1 MKSSRGCPNVAL
13 LLLPVGALRRFN
25 SPWPPPCAKKADP
38 PKFRGRLFAT
48 AWWRRGEL
56 NPRPKIL
63 YSGPLRAF
71 PVIWI
76 SSPGTPAG
84 RVPFGPS
91 REKARPSAPREEAS
105 GYPVRVTSLRLYG
118 HSTVGGRRL
127 KPPELTDS
135 RWRLLVSRFLRGA
148 GPRHAT
154 HEHRHP
160 RRSRFAPLSLY
171 YSSLADPWGTT
182 PKARQTTGGGT
193 PRHCCPVRLDY
204 RTVGKV
210 PGLPRGIR
218 RDTRIMVTPGRRNVS
233 PGSVWRARCRAGRRA
248 RRCRAACR
256 RASSRGPVPPRA

>member
-1 MKSSRGCPNVAL
+1 MPSDANGMPREIRRLSAFARTMILV
-13 LLLPVGALRRFN
+13 LPSELQRDSLRRWLACPAVAQKHGAVLMLL
-25 SPWPPPCAKKADP
+25 SE
-38 PKFRGRLFAT
+38 G
-48 AWWRRGEL
+48 WWRRGES

-71 PVIWI
+71 PVIWV

-105 GYPVRVTSLRLYG
+105 GYPVRVTSSRLYG

-160 RRSRFAPLSLY
+160 RRSRFAPFNLH

-182 PKARQTTGGGT
+182 PKARQTTGGGKSGH
-193 PRHCCPVRLDY
+193 RCPVY
-204 RTVGKV
+204 
-210 PGLPRGIR
+210 
-218 RDTRIMVTPGRRNVS
+218 
-233 PGSVWRARCRAGRRA
+233 
-248 RRCRAACR
+248 
-256 RASSRGPVPPRA
+256 

>member
-1 MKSSRGCPNVAL
+1 MFLKILAVNGFLRTVSDGINKKSP
-13 LLLPVGALRRFN
+13 
-25 SPWPPPCAKKADP
+25 D
-38 PKFRGRLFAT
+38 FRGFLYHIGPCRTLN
-48 AWWRRGEL
+48 WWRRGES

-71 PVIWI
+71 PVIWV

-105 GYPVRVTSLRLYG
+105 GYPVRVTSSRLYG

-160 RRSRFAPLSLY
+160 RRSRFAPLY
-171 YSSLADPWGTT
+171 
-182 PKARQTTGGGT
+182 
-193 PRHCCPVRLDY
+193 
-204 RTVGKV
+204 
-210 PGLPRGIR
+210 
-218 RDTRIMVTPGRRNVS
+218 
-233 PGSVWRARCRAGRRA
+233 
-248 RRCRAACR
+248 
-256 RASSRGPVPPRA
+256 PPL

>member
-1 MKSSRGCPNVAL
+1 MSLRPARAAALAARQRASGLPCVAL
-13 LLLPVGALRRFN
+13 FLANRSAPFAGSTPLGGIALGQ
-25 SPWPPPCAKKADP
+25 A
-38 PKFRGRLFAT
+38 FR
-48 AWWRRGEL
+48 WWRRGES

-71 PVIWI
+71 PVIWV

-105 GYPVRVTSLRLYG
+105 GYPVRVTSSRLYG

-160 RRSRFAPLSLY
+160 RRSRFAPFSLIITVWRTLG
-171 YSSLADPWGTT
+171 ST
-182 PKARQTTGGGT
+182 PKTRQTTRGGNPGH
-193 PRHCCPVRLDY
+193 RCP
-204 RTVGKV
+204 
-210 PGLPRGIR
+210 I
-218 RDTRIMVTPGRRNVS
+218 I
-233 PGSVWRARCRAGRRA
+233 
-248 RRCRAACR
+248 
-256 RASSRGPVPPRA
+256 

>member
-1 MKSSRGCPNVAL
+1 M
-13 LLLPVGALRRFN
+13 
-25 SPWPPPCAKKADP
+25 
-38 PKFRGRLFAT
+38 
-48 AWWRRGEL
+48 

-71 PVIWI
+71 PVIWV

-91 REKARPSAPREEAS
+91 REKARRSAPREEAS
-105 GYPVRVTSLRLYG
+105 GYPVRVTSSRLYG
-118 HSTVGGRRL
+118 HSAVGGRRL

-160 RRSRFAPLSLY
+160 RRIRFAPFQYALY
-171 YSSLADPWGTT
+171 QLGGLPGVR
-182 PKARQTTGGGT
+182 PRRARQTYGGGKQGLRCPCSFDVRT
-193 PRHCCPVRLDY
+193 DEKVPAMRH
-204 RTVGKV
+204 TVGAG
-210 PGLPRGIR
+210 PGGNAVI
-218 RDTRIMVTPGRRNVS
+218 PGRRTAS
-233 PGSVWRARCRAGRRA
+233 PGSGSRVRCPAGRRV

-256 RASSRGPVPPRA
+256 RASSRGPTPPRA

>member
-1 MKSSRGCPNVAL
+1 MRRINPVISAPGATRRPPPPRRQDFENNHAFIVRRKSEEIIAIL
-13 LLLPVGALRRFN
+13 LRFDVQSAGGGALFLANCSAPFAGSTLHGLHQTQKGR
-25 SPWPPPCAKKADP
+25 PPVEPQGSANP
-38 PKFRGRLFAT
+38 L
-48 AWWRRGEL
+48 AWWRRGES

-71 PVIWI
+71 PVIWV
-76 SSPGTPAG
+76 SSPGTLAG
-84 RVPFGPS
+84 KVPFGPS

-160 RRSRFAPLSLY
+160 RRSRFAPF
-171 YSSLADPWGTT
+171 
-182 PKARQTTGGGT
+182 
-193 PRHCCPVRLDY
+193 C
-204 RTVGKV
+204 RT
-210 PGLPRGIR
+210 L
-218 RDTRIMVTPGRRNVS
+218 
-233 PGSVWRARCRAGRRA
+233 
-248 RRCRAACR
+248 
-256 RASSRGPVPPRA
+256 

>member
-1 MKSSRGCPNVAL
+1 MDETWRDRICCVFFSSRAVPGGMDDWGRRQQPT
-13 LLLPVGALRRFN
+13 LPQRCSIKLRWFE
-25 SPWPPPCAKKADP
+25 
-38 PKFRGRLFAT
+38 FF

-71 PVIWI
+71 PVIWV

-84 RVPFGPS
+84 KVPFGPS

-105 GYPVRVTSLRLYG
+105 GYPVRVTSSRLYG

-160 RRSRFAPLSLY
+160 RRSRFAPLHRSL
-171 YSSLADPWGTT
+171 
-182 PKARQTTGGGT
+182 
-193 PRHCCPVRLDY
+193 
-204 RTVGKV
+204 
-210 PGLPRGIR
+210 
-218 RDTRIMVTPGRRNVS
+218 
-233 PGSVWRARCRAGRRA
+233 
-248 RRCRAACR
+248 
-256 RASSRGPVPPRA
+256 

>member
-1 MKSSRGCPNVAL
+1 MACPTVAQEHKVVIAL
-13 LLLPVGALRRFN
+13 LSEG
-25 SPWPPPCAKKADP
+25 
-38 PKFRGRLFAT
+38 
-48 AWWRRGEL
+48 WWRRGEL

-71 PVIWI
+71 PVIWV

-105 GYPVRVTSLRLYG
+105 GYPVRVTSSRLYG

-160 RRSRFAPLSLY
+160 RRSRFAPLFLHY
-171 YSSLADPWGTT
+171 NSLADPQGVRPRRPAKRPEEGIQGIAAPLVRRMYRWKSSRDAARNSGGPGT
-182 PKARQTTGGGT
+182 
-193 PRHCCPVRLDY
+193 
-204 RTVGKV
+204 
-210 PGLPRGIR
+210 
-218 RDTRIMVTPGRRNVS
+218 TPGRRSAS
-233 PGSVWRARCRAGRRA
+233 PGSGWRARCRGGRRG

-256 RASSRGPVPPRA
+256 RASSRGPAPPRA

>member
-1 MKSSRGCPNVAL
+1 MCPRLCPQNSKRPSDVNIFPWTSSDGRHKKSPG
-13 LLLPVGALRRFN
+13 
-25 SPWPPPCAKKADP
+25 
-38 PKFRGRLFAT
+38 FRGFPYCVGLPWT
-48 AWWRRGEL
+48 ITWWRRGES

-71 PVIWI
+71 PVVWI

-91 REKARPSAPREEAS
+91 REKSRPSAPREEAS
-105 GYPVRVTSLRLYG
+105 GYPVRVTSSRLYG

-160 RRSRFAPLSLY
+160 RRNRFAPFFFH

-182 PKARQTTGGGT
+182 PRARQTTGGGT
-193 PRHCCPVRLDY
+193 PGHRCPE
-204 RTVGKV
+204 
-210 PGLPRGIR
+210 
-218 RDTRIMVTPGRRNVS
+218 N
-233 PGSVWRARCRAGRRA
+233 
-248 RRCRAACR
+248 
-256 RASSRGPVPPRA
+256 

>member
-1 MKSSRGCPNVAL
+1 MQHDQHLHAFGVEVDSGLDGDRR
-13 LLLPVGALRRFN
+13 LPAGILTVRTSLH
-25 SPWPPPCAKKADP
+25 
-38 PKFRGRLFAT
+38 
-48 AWWRRGEL
+48 WWRRGES

-71 PVIWI
+71 PVVWV

-84 RVPFGPS
+84 KVPFGPS

-105 GYPVRVTSLRLYG
+105 GYPVRVTSSRLYG

-160 RRSRFAPLSLY
+160 RRNRFAPLHLH
-171 YSSLADPWGTT
+171 YSSLADPWVQ
-182 PKARQTTGGGT
+182 PKGPPNRRREI
-193 PRHCCPVRLDY
+193 RHLCPVFRASH
-204 RTVGKV
+204 RGKV
-210 PGLPRGIR
+210 PGMRRGIR
-218 RDTRIMVTPGRRNVS
+218 GGITITPGRRSAS
-233 PGSVWRARCRAGRRA
+233 PGSGWRARCRAGRPA

>member
-1 MKSSRGCPNVAL
+1 MVAEHGL
-13 LLLPVGALRRFN
+13 HQAQ
-25 SPWPPPCAKKADP
+25 K
-38 PKFRGRLFAT
+38 GRLPRNSRSACPR
-48 AWWRRGEL
+48 AWWRRGES

-105 GYPVRVTSLRLYG
+105 GYPVRVTSSRLYG

-160 RRSRFAPLSLY
+160 RRSRFAPLQSIIAGWRTFGY
-171 YSSLADPWGTT
+171 DPKG
-182 PKARQTTGGGT
+182 PPNRGGNPGIAARLSTSRKGSRCARNPGGRHSRSAERF
-193 PRHCCPVRLDY
+193 PR
-204 RTVGKV
+204 
-210 PGLPRGIR
+210 IR
-218 RDTRIMVTPGRRNVS
+218 V
-233 PGSVWRARCRAGRRA
+233 ARSMS
-248 RRCRAACR
+248 R
-256 RASSRGPVPPRA
+256 RASRSAMSCRLS

>member
-1 MKSSRGCPNVAL
+1 MEAGGVARLSLRPARAAAIAARRRASGLPCVAL
-13 LLLPVGALRRFN
+13 FLATRSAPFAGSTPHGLHQAQKGRSPVEPEGSARPR
-25 SPWPPPCAKKADP
+25 
-38 PKFRGRLFAT
+38 
-48 AWWRRGEL
+48 AWWRRGES

-71 PVIWI
+71 PVIWV

-105 GYPVRVTSLRLYG
+105 GYPVRVTSSRLYG

-160 RRSRFAPLSLY
+160 RRSRFAPLLFP
-171 YSSLADPWGTT
+171 L
-182 PKARQTTGGGT
+182 
-193 PRHCCPVRLDY
+193 
-204 RTVGKV
+204 
-210 PGLPRGIR
+210 
-218 RDTRIMVTPGRRNVS
+218 
-233 PGSVWRARCRAGRRA
+233 
-248 RRCRAACR
+248 
-256 RASSRGPVPPRA
+256 

>member
-1 MKSSRGCPNVAL
+1 LQEVLERQTEKSAL
-13 LLLPVGALRRFN
+13 LLRKLLGKIRLEPVKPDVGRPYLRARSQLQTLALLEIE
-25 SPWPPPCAKKADP
+25 PDAKEGE
-38 PKFRGRLFAT
+38 RGLT
-48 AWWRRGEL
+48 APDAGSTSLRWWRRGES

-71 PVIWI
+71 PVIWV

-84 RVPFGPS
+84 KVPFGPS

-105 GYPVRVTSLRLYG
+105 GYPVRVTSSRLYG

-160 RRSRFAPLSLY
+160 RRSRFAPL
-171 YSSLADPWGTT
+171 
-182 PKARQTTGGGT
+182 
-193 PRHCCPVRLDY
+193 
-204 RTVGKV
+204 
-210 PGLPRGIR
+210 
-218 RDTRIMVTPGRRNVS
+218 
-233 PGSVWRARCRAGRRA
+233 
-248 RRCRAACR
+248 
-256 RASSRGPVPPRA
+256 